1 VPTGL
6 KKSYGKSVTRA
17 SGAGCS
23 ERNSEV
29 TPTSVWEQTWPSF
42 LGEFLGS
49 LFGVSDALFIFWLAS
64 GKQKAGSTGT
74 RRSNPPAAHVDGA
87 Y

>member
-1 VPTGL
+1 MPTGL

-23 ERNSEV
+23 AGNSEV

-49 LFGVSDALFIFWLAS
+49 LFGVSDALFIFWLGLGQTES
-64 GKQKAGSTGT
+64 GKHRNANAKE
-74 RRSNPPAAHVDGA
+74 
-87 Y
+87 